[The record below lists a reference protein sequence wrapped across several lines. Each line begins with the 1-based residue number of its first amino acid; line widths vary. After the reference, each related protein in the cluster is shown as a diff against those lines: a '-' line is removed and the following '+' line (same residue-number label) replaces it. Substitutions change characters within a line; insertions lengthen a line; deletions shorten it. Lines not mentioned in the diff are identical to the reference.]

1 MEPTPAHTD
10 ALRSRIDPARV
21 PNHVAIIMDGNG
33 RWAEQHG
40 EPRIMGHAS
49 GVRSVREA
57 LTGATEI
64 GVRWITLYA
73 FSTENW
79 NRPRPEVEALMDLL
93 VKTVVNEI
101 DELHDNSVRLNA
113 IGDLDSLPPAC
124 RKTLEDAMARTAG
137 NSRITLTLALSY
149 SARWEIVRMAR
160 AIAEEA
166 RTGGLDPAAVDEGM
180 VAAHLATREMPDPEL
195 LIRTSG
201 EQRISNFLL
210 WQIAYAELWFTPV
223 LWPDFRKEH
232 LYQAVVDY
240 QGRER
245 RFGKTSQ
252 QLGTT

>member
-1 MEPTPAHTD
+1 MRGAIQLDEAPQLSSVSDFRDLLEPTPAHTD

-101 DELHDNSVRLNA
+101 DELHDNGTTVIFSTHVMSQA
-113 IGDLDSLPPAC
+113 QQICDH
-124 RKTLEDAMARTAG
+124 
-137 NSRITLTLALSY
+137 
-149 SARWEIVRMAR
+149 IVM
-160 AIAEEA
+160 IH
-166 RTGGLDPAAVDEGM
+166 LDPRRGIDPFHTDG
-180 VAAHLATREMPDPEL
+180 LPGATVFH
-195 LIRTSG
+195 G
-201 EQRISNFLL
+201 
-210 WQIAYAELWFTPV
+210 W
-223 LWPDFRKEH
+223 RK
-232 LYQAVVDY
+232 
-240 QGRER
+240 
-245 RFGKTSQ
+245 
-252 QLGTT
+252 